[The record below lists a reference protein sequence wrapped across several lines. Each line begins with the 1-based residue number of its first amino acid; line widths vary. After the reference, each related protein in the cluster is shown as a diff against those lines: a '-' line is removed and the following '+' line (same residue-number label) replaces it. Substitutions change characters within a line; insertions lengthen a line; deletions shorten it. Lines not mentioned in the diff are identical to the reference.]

1 MRNLITTGILL
12 SFLVCPAFAAPAS
25 SSKAGTD
32 ISVAT
37 DPVGKLNQ
45 LTVSVRKRAKELE
58 DIAKDLDKVSA
69 EIDEVEKLPPKS
81 LSKEK
86 FADIEKRF
94 QATIKRSEDLEKVV
108 KGELDVTSGEIVQ
121 VRKTLESIATD
132 RKNGAKPASSLSD
145 EELKECN
152 KNLNDL
158 EKTVAELKSVLDDK
172 DDKVAESQPSKN
184 NSKKPS
190 KK

>member
-12 SFLVCPAFAAPAS
+12 SFLASPAFAAP
-25 SSKAGTD
+25 D

-45 LTVSVRKRAKELE
+45 LTTSVRKRAKELE

-94 QATIKRSEDLEKVV
+94 QSTIKRSEDLEKVV
-108 KGELDVTSGEIVQ
+108 KGELDKTSGEIVQ
-121 VRKTLESIATD
+121 VRKALDTIATE
-132 RKNGAKPASSLSD
+132 RKNGAKPASNLSD

-158 EKTVAELKSVLDDK
+158 EKTVVELKAVLSDKDDK
-172 DDKVAESQPSKN
+172 DDKVAEQPAKSPA
-184 NSKKPS
+184 KKS
-190 KK
+190 NKK